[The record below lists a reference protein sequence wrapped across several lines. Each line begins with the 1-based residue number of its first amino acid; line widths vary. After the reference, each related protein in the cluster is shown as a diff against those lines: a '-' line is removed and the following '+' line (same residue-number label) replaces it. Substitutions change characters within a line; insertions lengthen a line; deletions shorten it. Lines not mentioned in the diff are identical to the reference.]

1 MGKCNISA
9 SQELTKLLRDLL
21 KVQNANNKL
30 TKSKKPTVLK
40 NWLKD
45 YEIDCEDYLK
55 EVKSKKRLTYEEN
68 IENYLG
74 LDYNKIIYFMRIK
87 DEEN

>member
-40 NWLKD
+40 NWLKEAND
-45 YEIDCEDYLK
+45 IKIDILKGQIALLTVEECRNHELELEI
-55 EVKSKKRLTYEEN
+55 N
-68 IENYLG
+68 G
-74 LDYNKIIYFMRIK
+74 
-87 DEEN
+87 